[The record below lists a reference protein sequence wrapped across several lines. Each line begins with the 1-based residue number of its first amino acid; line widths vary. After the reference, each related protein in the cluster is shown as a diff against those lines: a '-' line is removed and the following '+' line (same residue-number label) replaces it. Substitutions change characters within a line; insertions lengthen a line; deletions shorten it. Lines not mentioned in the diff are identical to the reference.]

1 MSGRRIRVANHPTW
15 TDEVAALIRSSPS
28 GPAGNR
34 LVGVDGFS
42 GAGKSTLAAEL
53 AGRLGAPLLSLEEIT
68 PGWDGL
74 AAAAGLARTGIGDPL
89 AVGRTLRLPTWDW
102 EAGAPGPVR
111 DVAPAPV
118 VVLEG
123 CGAGAT
129 PLAPVT
135 SLLAWVDAPAGER
148 ERRLRARDDW
158 AVYAPFRERWRTQ
171 EAGLA
176 GTDRRADVVLDNA
189 QDPAAPRTAGSR
201 TPRSRS

>member
-1 MSGRRIRVANHPTW
+1 MSIRAGDRVRVPDRPHWP
-15 TDEVAALIRSSPS
+15 DDVAALVRAAPA

-42 GAGKSTLAAEL
+42 GSGKSTLASAL
-53 AGRLGAPLLSLEEIT
+53 ARRLGAPLLALEEMT

-74 AAAAGLARTGIGDPL
+74 AEAVGLARAGIGEPL
-89 AVGRTLRLPTWDW
+89 AGGRVLRVPTWDW

-111 DVAPAPV
+111 DVEPAPV

-123 CGAGAT
+123 CGAGA
-129 PLAPVT
+129 PELAPTT
-135 SLLAWVDAPAGER
+135 SLLIWVDVPAEER

-158 AVYAPFRERWRTQ
+158 AVYAPFRDRWRAQ
-171 EAGLA
+171 ETRLA

-189 QDPAAPRTAGSR
+189 GGPAAPSTAGS
-201 TPRSRS
+201 PGS